1 MWWGMG
7 HATLAMPFTF
17 PGMPVYC
24 SSPCLI
30 FYYLPPVACGQTTTL
45 KQVTLIF
52 MASGGNR
59 SHLVMYISCINC
71 GTINSN
77 ERTRTSISWT
87 RELRSI
93 YRFISFLKNMT
104 ILEDLQSSRIVQLT
118 WRGKTRKWRPFEN
131 FIQSQNHIHIL
142 EKILEK
148 RGNQE
153 N

>member
-1 MWWGMG
+1 
-7 HATLAMPFTF
+7 
-17 PGMPVYC
+17 
-24 SSPCLI
+24 
-30 FYYLPPVACGQTTTL
+30 
-45 KQVTLIF
+45 
-52 MASGGNR
+52 
-59 SHLVMYISCINC
+59 
-71 GTINSN
+71 
-77 ERTRTSISWT
+77 
-87 RELRSI
+87 
-93 YRFISFLKNMT
+93 MT